1 MPDGRDDADDDR
13 RLEHA
18 EDRLHPLQQKSAP
31 SEFLAGWSADQENE
45 DERQRRAQPAGR
57 IEQVRNGTPLQDV
70 DAENGGL
77 NHDGCDQRGR
87 IPPNADAPAEGL
99 TEKLAQPPVPR
110 RPRNHGHGREKGSE
124 RTEHD
129 QYRGGRRSDG
139 PHLMGGRHQRKPA
152 DPGDPDRVDREDHRR
167 PPSREPLPHKRQ
179 M

>member
-77 NHDGCDQRGR
+77 NHDWMDQAGTMPASAYAPLEGR
-87 IPPNADAPAEGL
+87 
-99 TEKLAQPPVPR
+99 
-110 RPRNHGHGREKGSE
+110 
-124 RTEHD
+124 
-129 QYRGGRRSDG
+129 
-139 PHLMGGRHQRKPA
+139 
-152 DPGDPDRVDREDHRR
+152 
-167 PPSREPLPHKRQ
+167 
-179 M
+179 